1 MSKKYYWLKLKTN
14 WFSDKRIKKLRS
26 IAGGDTYVVIYLKMM
41 LLSLNDE
48 GKLYFEGVEEDFAS
62 ELALELDEDAENVKV
77 TLSFLQKNGLMEL
90 CEEDEYL
97 LNEVPASIGSESPSA
112 GRMRK
117 LRAAQGSQLPDKK
130 ASHCD
135 SHVTASDGEVTTS
148 DTEKEIDIEKEKE
161 VITVSK
167 DTVRQTEIRQ
177 VMEKWNELSSFG
189 ISQVSRVNSG
199 TKRYKGI
206 VARIKEYGM
215 EAVLS
220 AIESIKHS
228 RYLQGKVPGYDWSI
242 TFDWFVKP
250 NNFPKVLEGNYRDNS
265 FSSSNDSGGY
275 GNRLAELE
283 NEDGGGCQ

>member
-41 LLSLNDE
+41 LLSLKDE

-90 CEEDEYL
+90 READEYL
-97 LNEVPASIGSESPSA
+97 LNEVPASIGGESPSA
-112 GRMRK
+112 ERMRK
-117 LRAAQGSQLPDKK
+117 HRAQRKDQLPDKE

-135 SHVTASDGEVTTS
+135 SHVTNS
-148 DTEKEIDIEKEKE
+148 DTEIELDIEKEKE

-167 DTVRQTEIRQ
+167 DTVRQIEIRQ

-189 ISQVSRVNSG
+189 ISQVSRVSSG

-228 RYLQGKVPGYDWSI
+228 RYLQGKVPGYGWSI
-242 TFDWFVKP
+242 TFDWFVGP

-265 FSSSNDSGGY
+265 FSSSKDSGGY

-283 NEDGGGCQ
+283 NEDGGGFQ